1 MGVPG
6 TFPALSGSK
15 IVTGPKEGQVAVVLN
30 GVVKDGKP
38 TAMVAS
44 FKQLSDVEIAAV
56 ITYTRNNW
64 ANKTGDMVT
73 PADVKA
79 ARK

>member
-15 IVTGPKEGQVAVVLN
+15 VVTGPRQAQINVVLN
-30 GVVKDGKP
+30 GVVKDGRP
-38 TAMVAS
+38 TAMAS
-44 FKQLSDVEIAAV
+44 FKHLSDVELAAV
-56 ITYTRNNW
+56 ITYTRNHW
-64 ANKTGDMVT
+64 ANKTGDAVA

-79 ARK
+79 LRK